1 MEKKCKILVV
11 DDDFI
16 NNIITEEIIRNT
28 GLADEIHIVTNG
40 QEAVDFIKQH
50 CLAGT
55 TGNGVDLILLDLNM
69 PIMDG
74 FEFLE
79 KVESFSLQHPLKIVV
94 LTTSTDNRDIDRAN
108 TYPIAGFLS
117 KPLTIDKF
125 TSLYGKLITSEKN

>member
-1 MEKKCKILVV
+1 MEKKYKILVV

-16 NNIITEEIIRNT
+16 NNIITEEIIKNT
-28 GLADEIHIVTNG
+28 GLAEEIHIATNG
-40 QEAVDFIKQH
+40 QEAIDFIRQH
-50 CLAGT
+50 CL
-55 TGNGVDLILLDLNM
+55 TGMSGSCVDLILLDLNM

-79 KVESFSLQHPLKIVV
+79 KMEGFPVQQDLKIVV

-108 TYPIAGFLS
+108 KYPIAGFLS

-125 TSLYGKLITSEKN
+125 TNLYEKLASS

>member
-1 MEKKCKILVV
+1 MEKKYKILVV

-28 GLADEIHIVTNG
+28 GLADEIYLATNG

-55 TGNGVDLILLDLNM
+55 SGKGIDLILLDLNM

-79 KVESFSLQHPLKIVV
+79 KIDGFALQHPLKIVV
-94 LTTSTDNRDIDRAN
+94 LTTSTDNRDIDRA
-108 TYPIAGFLS
+108 Y
-117 KPLTIDKF
+117 K
-125 TSLYGKLITSEKN
+125 

>member
-1 MEKKCKILVV
+1 MEKKYKILVV

-28 GLADEIHIVTNG
+28 GLADEIYLATNG

-55 TGNGVDLILLDLNM
+55 SGKGIDLILLDLNM

-79 KVESFSLQHPLKIVV
+79 KIDSFSLQHPLKIVV
-94 LTTSTDNRDIDRAN
+94 LTTSTDNRDIDRAYK
-108 TYPIAGFLS
+108 YPIAGFLS
-117 KPLTIDKF
+117 KPLTIEKF
-125 TSLYGKLITSEKN
+125 TSLYEKLLPE